1 LGGVKTKRVFSMV
14 LKDPS
19 EAVEFMQRLGEL
31 NYEMEA
37 EVRGVHVTL
46 GIRGSKEEIKR
57 AREEIGKMLK
67 GLREEKG

>member
-1 LGGVKTKRVFSMV
+1 
-14 LKDPS
+14 
-19 EAVEFMQRLGEL
+19 
-31 NYEMEA
+31 MEA

-67 GLREEKG
+67 GLREEEG